1 MKKILSLAL
10 LLFAFC
16 CFSFIEN
23 NSTNVISN
31 SAEAAEYKQVQAL
44 HILVPT
50 EKEAIQ
56 IREEILSGANQKEIF
71 DNFMNAAKKYSK
83 CPSGASGGIL
93 GWFGKGDMVPEFE
106 YTAFN
111 LPNGQVSEPVK
122 TQFGWHLIYVIS
134 KK

>member
-1 MKKILSLAL
+1 MKKILSLVL

-16 CFSFIEN
+16 CFSCIEN
-23 NSTNVISN
+23 SKVNIVSSR
-31 SAEAAEYKQVQAL
+31 AEASEYKQVQAL

-71 DNFMNAAKKYSK
+71 NNFMNAAKKYSK

-106 YTAFN
+106 YAAFN

>member
-23 NSTNVISN
+23 NSANVISN

-106 YTAFN
+106 YAAFN